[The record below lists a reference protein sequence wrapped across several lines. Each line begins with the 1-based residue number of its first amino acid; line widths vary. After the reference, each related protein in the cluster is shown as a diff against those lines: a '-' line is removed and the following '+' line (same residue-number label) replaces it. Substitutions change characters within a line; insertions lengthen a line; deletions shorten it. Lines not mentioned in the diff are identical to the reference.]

1 MSADFTA
8 ELTQARKEGIASL
21 QALAEKHLPLV
32 GMMVRRFPSEYASKE
47 ELYQQ
52 GVVGL
57 MKALRGYDPSRETA
71 FSTYA
76 AALILGEMRMLKRLD
91 APLHIARTEAVL
103 RRDIRL
109 QTDRLTS
116 ALGREPTITELA
128 NALHMDAAEL
138 TLHLGDISVS
148 SADAPSPGGT
158 SMAELIPDPDDWQR
172 RLELR
177 DILSRM
183 PELDQRLILLR
194 HRAGLTQ
201 AEAGRRLGMTQMQV
215 SRREKIIRTLLRR
228 ALAE

>member
-8 ELTQARKEGIASL
+8 ELTQARKEGMASL

-57 MKALRGYDPSRETA
+57 MKALRGYDPSRGTA

-76 AALILGEMRMLKRLD
+76 AALILGEMRMLRRLD
-91 APLHIARTEAVL
+91 SPLHIARTEAVL

-116 ALGREPTITELA
+116 ALGREPTINELA
-128 NALHMDAAEL
+128 DALHMDAAEL

-158 SMAELIPDPDDWQR
+158 SMAELIPDPDDWQM

-177 DILSRM
+177 DILFRM